1 LSKLENDCL
10 AILDYA
16 AGIEP
21 RCPERAGK
29 WISIV
34 EIAEVRCIPD
44 STIRNI
50 ISTSKLGLFIK
61 YDGEQT
67 HIHSDVFD
75 KIAKK
80 FRFDYK
86 IKKMVGED
94 GYISWHVSAIKL
106 SYQTPYNII

>member
-1 LSKLENDCL
+1 MSKLENDCI

-34 EIAEVRCIPD
+34 EIAEERCIPD

-50 ISTSKLGLFIK
+50 VAIAKAGIFIK
-61 YDGEQT
+61 YDGINT
-67 HIHSDVFD
+67 SIHQDVFD

-80 FRFDYK
+80 YRFDYR
-86 IKKMVGED
+86 IKKMRGKD
-94 GYISWHVSAIKL
+94 NRISWHISAVKL
-106 SYQTPYNII
+106 NYWE